1 MTNAVR
7 SDSLESTKDPGKAF
21 KTEKE
26 QLATVK
32 LAISGKGGVGK
43 TTFAALLIK
52 TLSERGKRVLAID
65 ADPDANLAAALG
77 IADPESISPISDMKA
92 LIEERTGAKVGS
104 LGAFFKL
111 NPKVDDLP
119 EKCSVE
125 VDHIKFMRLGGVK
138 KGGAGCICPT
148 SALLKA
154 LIAHILLARD
164 EVVVMDMEAGIE
176 HLGRGTAAAMDKLI
190 VVVEPGRRSVE
201 TAHNIKRLAQ
211 EIGLT
216 RIFLVGNKIRG
227 ESDQTF
233 LQKYVTGF
241 QWLGFLPYD
250 EQIIECDLSGES
262 PFDTDTPGKK
272 VVFEMVGRLLREER
286 EHVHEHS
293 HTHRHGDMIHEHLHL
308 HRHVHGHMHSHVHG
322 GGHAQHGTENGHE
335 HAGEHGPHDHDHAD
349 HKSDP
354 HNQTHEPGSDQK
366 PRQR

>member
-1 MTNAVR
+1 M
-7 SDSLESTKDPGKAF
+7 
-21 KTEKE
+21 
-26 QLATVK
+26 K

-52 TLSERGKRVLAID
+52 TLSEAGKRVLAID
-65 ADPDANLAAALG
+65 ADPDANLATALG
-77 IADPESISPISDMKA
+77 IANPESMAPISDMRE

-138 KGGAGCICPT
+138 KGGGGCICPT
-148 SALLKA
+148 STLLKA

-201 TAHNIKRLAQ
+201 TAQNIKRLAE

-227 ESDQTF
+227 KSDQAF
-233 LQKYVTGF
+233 LEQYVTGF

-250 EQIIECDLSGES
+250 EQIIECDLTGKS
-262 PFDTDTPGKK
+262 PYDMETPAKK
-272 VVFEMVGRLLREER
+272 VVWDIVQSLLSEEP
-286 EHVHEHS
+286 E
-293 HTHRHGDMIHEHLHL
+293 
-308 HRHVHGHMHSHVHG
+308 HRHVHAHPHS
-322 GGHAQHGTENGHE
+322 HE
-335 HAGEHGPHDHDHAD
+335 HAHEHQHGEVAHAHPHTHAHAHPHQHIHAHGSSEDGHVKGRDHDHASAHGPHDHDHGEHKTEPHD
-349 HKSDP
+349 HS
-354 HNQTHEPGSDQK
+354 H
-366 PRQR
+366 